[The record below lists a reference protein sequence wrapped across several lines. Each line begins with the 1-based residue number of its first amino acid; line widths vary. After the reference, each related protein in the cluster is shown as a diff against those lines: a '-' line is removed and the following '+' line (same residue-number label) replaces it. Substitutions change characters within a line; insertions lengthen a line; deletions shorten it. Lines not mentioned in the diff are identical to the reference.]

1 MLRDWR
7 ALAAAA
13 VLLALVVTAVAAPV
27 WANQVAHTG
36 PQEIHITDTVE
47 VDGKQVSV
55 VGEDGQPVGPTWR
68 GRFFLGADS
77 QGRDVMVRL
86 LYGGRN
92 SLVIGVGAA
101 LATTALGVALAL
113 LAGYTGGLVDG
124 AISGVV
130 DILWAF
136 PGILLGIAL
145 GAALTVDGLDLGPV
159 ELSSGSLLI
168 PVLVITIGA
177 VPYVVRPVRAQ
188 VRSIREQDF
197 VFAARAVGM
206 GPGRIMAREILPN
219 VATTLIVLF
228 PLIVGNAIQLEAAL
242 SYLGVGVK
250 RPEPSWGT
258 LIDEGGA
265 RLETAPHLALAA
277 GLLVVLAVLTLN
289 MIGDGVR
296 RAFDPHARRRTF
308 LKQT

>member
-1 MLRDWR
+1 
-7 ALAAAA
+7 
-13 VLLALVVTAVAAPV
+13 LVVTAVAAPV

-92 SLVIGVGAA
+92 SLVIGVAAA

-113 LAGYTGGLVDG
+113 LAGYAGGLVDG
-124 AISGVV
+124 AISGMV
-130 DILWAF
+130 DVLWAF

-145 GAALTVDGLDLGPV
+145 GAALTVGGLDLGPV

-188 VRSIREQDF
+188 VRSIREQEF
-197 VFAARAVGM
+197 VFAARAAGM

-228 PLIVGNAIQLEAAL
+228 PLVVGNAIQLEAAL
-242 SYLGVGVK
+242 SFLGVGVK

-277 GLLVVLAVLTLN
+277 GLLVVLAVLALN